1 MAAKAPAPFQPH
13 RVEPELGLVAVAF
26 DVNVS
31 RLIPISSVEEKSV
44 RSSLQNRRHLF

>member
-1 MAAKAPAPFQPH
+1 
-13 RVEPELGLVAVAF
+13 
-26 DVNVS
+26 VNVS